1 VADVVSVAAAAV
13 ATEDLRMK
21 NNDKLSITAALTA
34 ATCTLLGTTALQP
47 VQAQEE
53 PGWDFNTSLLYY
65 GESDDRVQD
74 LSLKTLS
81 RRTFIDD
88 RILSLGFT
96 VDALTG
102 ATPNGALPQ
111 SFPQTFTKPSGK
123 NTFTTPPGE
132 FPTDDSFRDT
142 RVAISADWEQPLG
155 RLYAMNIGV
164 SASAEYDYLHLGLNA
179 KLSRDFNNRNTTL
192 SGGFAFAS
200 DQLDPVGGVPE
211 PLTQMRNVRDDDDGN
226 GGRASNDSKEIL
238 DLVLG
243 ITQVMSRNFLMQ
255 FNYSYSD
262 SSGYLNDPYKILT
275 SVDPITGEAV
285 PVPQIPGTE
294 GPSHLNYYEN
304 RPDTRS
310 KHSLYTQGKYYM
322 NGKVLDASY
331 RYMTDDW
338 EIDSHTIDMRLRWP
352 VGNDK
357 YLEPHLRFYT
367 QTAAE
372 FYQISLVDDGQPL
385 PEYASAD
392 YRLADFDAI
401 TAGLKFGWKTGG
413 GNDMSVRL
421 ELYSQSGNV
430 SQSQLIGTQADQEV
444 YPDMDAI
451 ILQYSYM
458 FGK

>member
-1 VADVVSVAAAAV
+1 
-13 ATEDLRMK
+13 MK
-21 NNDKLSITAALTA
+21 NNDKISISAALTA

-47 VQAQEE
+47 VQAQED

-65 GESDDRVQD
+65 GEDNDRIQD

-81 RRTFIDD
+81 RRTFVDD
-88 RILSLGFT
+88 RILSLGLT
-96 VDALTG
+96 IDALTG

-132 FPTDDSFRDT
+132 FPIDDSFRDT
-142 RVAISADWEQPLG
+142 RVAISANWDQPLG
-155 RLYAMNIGV
+155 RLYAMNVGV
-164 SASAEYDYLHLGLNA
+164 SASAEFDYLHLGLNA

-200 DQLDPVGGVPE
+200 DQLDPVGGIPD
-211 PLTQMRNVRDDDDGN
+211 PLTQMRNVRDDDDDGN
-226 GGRASNDSKEIL
+226 SGRSSTDTKEIL

-243 ITQVMSRNFLMQ
+243 VTQVMSRNFLMQ

-262 SSGYLNDPYKILT
+262 SSGYLSDPYKILT
-275 SVDPITGEAV
+275 AIDANGDAIFLPQV
-285 PVPQIPGTE
+285 PGVE
-294 GPSHLNYYEN
+294 GPSHLNYYEH
-304 RPDTRS
+304 RPDSRS
-310 KHSLYTQGKYYM
+310 KHSLYAQGKYYM
-322 NGKVLDASY
+322 SGKVLDASY

-338 EIDSHTIDMRLRWP
+338 EIDSHTVDLRLRWP
-352 VGNDK
+352 IGDTS

-372 FYQISLVDDGQPL
+372 FYQISLNGLNDGEPL

-392 YRLADFDAI
+392 YRLGDFDAL

-430 SQSQLIGTQADQEV
+430 SSSDLIGSQADRDV

-451 ILQYSYM
+451 IFQYSYQ

>member
-1 VADVVSVAAAAV
+1 
-13 ATEDLRMK
+13 MK
-21 NNDKLSITAALTA
+21 SSDKLSISTALAA
-34 ATCTLLGTTALQP
+34 ATCTLLGTTAAEP

-65 GESDDRVQD
+65 GEGDDRVQD

-81 RRTFIDD
+81 TLALVDD
-88 RILSLGFT
+88 RYLSLGLT
-96 VDALTG
+96 IDALTG

-111 SFPQTFTKPSGK
+111 PFPQTFTAPSGR

-132 FPTDDSFRDT
+132 FPIDDSFRDT

-155 RLYAMNIGV
+155 RLYAMNVGISG
-164 SASAEYDYLHLGLNA
+164 SKEYDYLHLGVNA

-200 DQLDPVGGVPE
+200 DELTPVGRVPD
-211 PLTQMRNVRDDDDGN
+211 PLTPMRVARDDDDDDDNGN
-226 GGRASNDSKEIL
+226 GSASGRVAAEDKEIL

-243 ITQVMSRNFLMQ
+243 VTQVISQNFLVQ
-255 FNYSYSD
+255 LNYSYSEAT
-262 SSGYLNDPYKILT
+262 GYLNDPYKIVT
-275 SVDPITGEAV
+275 VVDPITGEAV
-285 PVPQIPGTE
+285 PVPQLPGID
-294 GPSHLNYYEN
+294 GPSHLNLYEH
-304 RPDTRS
+304 RPDSRT
-310 KHSLYTQGKYYM
+310 KHSLYAQGKYYM
-322 NGKVLDASY
+322 SGKVLDTSY

-338 EIDSHTIDMRLRWP
+338 EIDSHTLDMRLRFP
-352 VGNDK
+352 MGDRM

-367 QTAAE
+367 QSAAD
-372 FYQISLVDDGQPL
+372 FYTISLTNGDPL

-392 YRLADFDAI
+392 YRLGDFDAI

-413 GNDMSVRL
+413 GNDMSLRA
-421 ELYSQSGNV
+421 EIYSQSGNV
-430 SQSQLIGTQADQEV
+430 SKDQLIGSQADFDV

-451 ILQYSYM
+451 IVQYSYH